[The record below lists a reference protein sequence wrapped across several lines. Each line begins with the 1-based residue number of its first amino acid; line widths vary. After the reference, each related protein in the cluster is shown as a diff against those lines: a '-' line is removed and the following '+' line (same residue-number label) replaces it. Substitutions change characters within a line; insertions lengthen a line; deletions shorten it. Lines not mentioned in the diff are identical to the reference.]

1 MKATSVEVGEGEEE
15 PGTVIFPNDPEK
27 TAEILWKDSSHGHI
41 KEVRINGSKTN
52 WRTEE
57 GITLGTSLH
66 ELEKLNQGPVRMAG
80 FDWDYTGT
88 VIDCAH
94 GELAF
99 LGINKGPMG
108 IQGRTLVLRLE
119 PGDYK
124 SKNVLDEE
132 YCAVVGD
139 GDFISNSKDV
149 MKKLNPTVYEIIA
162 IFP

>member
-1 MKATSVEVGEGEEE
+1 
-15 PGTVIFPNDPEK
+15 
-27 TAEILWKDSSHGHI
+27 
-41 KEVRINGSKTN
+41 
-52 WRTEE
+52 
-57 GITLGTSLH
+57 
-66 ELEKLNQGPVRMAG
+66 MAG

-149 MKKLNPTVYEIIA
+149 MKKLNPTVYEIIS